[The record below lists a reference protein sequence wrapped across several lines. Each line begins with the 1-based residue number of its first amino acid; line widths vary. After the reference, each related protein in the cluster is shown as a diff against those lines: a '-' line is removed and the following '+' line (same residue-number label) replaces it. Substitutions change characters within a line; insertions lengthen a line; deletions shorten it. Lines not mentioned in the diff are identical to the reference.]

1 VLSLKNKSYGQP
13 ENNIKMK
20 TKIILVFTLFWSMGT
35 FAFSGAVLPDGK
47 SACPPDGEYPLSLSD
62 IRVRDPFI
70 LADRESRT
78 YYLYAQGGNRALND
92 DADLGIEVYRSRD
105 LVRWSEPKKVFE
117 RPKKGFWGN
126 HSIWAPEVHK
136 LDGVFYMFASFG
148 GRAGGR
154 GTQILRA
161 AKPEGP
167 FVVVGE
173 QANTPPEQH
182 SIDGT
187 PWIDADGTHWIVY
200 AHGWNQIKNGAM
212 LGLRMSK
219 DWSRRIGDPVTLFH
233 GSQAPWAHPY
243 PKADT
248 YVNEG
253 AFLHRMENGTLVM
266 IWSSFVSAKGKKGY
280 AIGQA
285 VSESGTVAGPWRH
298 VKKPLFGGNAEDG
311 GHAMILRDFSGNL
324 LLVFHQPN
332 IAPYDLKPERA
343 QIFRIKE
350 AGNKLVMDGRWTAR
364 VDK

>member
-1 VLSLKNKSYGQP
+1 
-13 ENNIKMK
+13 
-20 TKIILVFTLFWSMGT
+20 
-35 FAFSGAVLPDGK
+35 
-47 SACPPDGEYPLSLSD
+47 
-62 IRVRDPFI
+62 
-70 LADRESRT
+70 
-78 YYLYAQGGNRALND
+78 
-92 DADLGIEVYRSRD
+92 
-105 LVRWSEPKKVFE
+105 
-117 RPKKGFWGN
+117 
-126 HSIWAPEVHK
+126 VHK